1 MKNSKILWLDPIF
14 TPVLKVNYIIE
25 SFGSLELNQANQ
37 VILLE
42 LWTNGSLHPRD
53 ALYTALSELN
63 TMFSKLE
70 KMKILNSIFAKSIL
84 NSNKFY
90 PKMLKKVKY
99 NYGYYK
105 SNALNKKILNLK
117 QNIGISHLN
126 KKSDILSIS
135 DNKVEMGDFNL
146 KSQISSKNQFES
158 LIQSSNQGFEPGA
171 KGKKALISSFKDLGI
186 ECLELPFRIKNCLI
200 NANFLTIQNLLNC
213 QIDDLKQIPG
223 MGNQS
228 VIILL
233 KKLNEKGLKLKN
245 EIFK

>member
-105 SNALNKKILNLK
+105 SNGLKKQSFFNQKAKLFPLNNKILNLK
-117 QNIGISHLN
+117 QNIDISQID

-135 DNKVEMGDFNL
+135 N
-146 KSQISSKNQFES
+146 NQKS
-158 LIQSSNQGFEPGA
+158 LI
-171 KGKKALISSFKDLGI
+171 SFKDLGI
-186 ECLELPFRIKNCLI
+186 EYLELPFRIKNCLI
-200 NANFLTIQNLLNC
+200 NANFLTIQSLLNC
-213 QIDDLKQIPG
+213 QMDDLKRITG

-228 VIILL
+228 FIILL

-245 EIFK
+245 ENF